1 MTQEGSVAP
10 RTSPGPAPPKVWTV
24 LELLRWTT
32 DHFAAQGIET
42 ARLDA
47 ECLLAHALHST
58 RLSLYL
64 EFESPVAERE
74 RAVFR
79 ELVRQ
84 RASLRVPVAQLVGEK
99 EFWSLSLR
107 VTSDVLV
114 PRPETE
120 ILVTAAL
127 DLLPDAA
134 AASRVLELGTGS
146 GAVALAI
153 AHERPASVI
162 TATDIS
168 QEALT
173 IAQENAERHGMVSR
187 IRFLQG
193 DGLDP
198 VRGESFDL
206 MVSNPPYVA
215 ERDRD
220 TLPPELAHEPA
231 LALFAGP
238 DGMAL
243 LERWIDGASEV
254 LAPGGGL
261 ALEHAPDQAEALLS
275 RCSAAGLLQA
285 MTRRDLGG
293 KLRVTTAVRAS

>member
-1 MTQEGSVAP
+1 MTLEGSVAP
-10 RTSPGPAPPKVWTV
+10 RTSLGPAPRKVWTV

-47 ECLLAHALHST
+47 ECLLAHALHSS
-58 RLSLYL
+58 RLGLYL
-64 EFESPVAERE
+64 EFESPVAEPE

-84 RASLRVPVAQLVGEK
+84 RASLRVPVAQLLGEK
-99 EFWSLSLR
+99 EFWSLPLR

-120 ILVTAAL
+120 ILVAAAL

-168 QEALT
+168 QEALI
-173 IAQENAERHGMVSR
+173 IAQENAEKHGMDSR
-187 IRFLQG
+187 IRFLEG

-198 VRGESFDL
+198 VQGESFDL

-220 TLPPELAHEPA
+220 GLPPELAHEPA

-238 DGMAL
+238 DGLTL
-243 LERWIDGASEV
+243 LDRWIDGAADV
-254 LAPGGGL
+254 LVPGGGL
-261 ALEHAPDQAEALLS
+261 ALEHAPDQAEALRA
-275 RCSAAGLLQA
+275 RCSAAGLTQA
-285 MTRRDLGG
+285 MTHRDLGG
-293 KLRVTTAVRAS
+293 KLRVTTARRPS